1 MGLVLTI
8 QSRPVLV
15 DFGAVSMLP
24 GMVAL
29 SVIREMGP
37 VITALICAGKIGS
50 GMGAELGSM
59 KVTEQID
66 AMEVSSTNPIRFLV
80 VTRVL
85 AATLMIPLLVLYA
98 DALGIL
104 GSWGGANI
112 KGSVTFTLFFSQAFR
127 VVDFM
132 DLIPA
137 IIKTFFFGAVIGFV
151 GCYMGYTAG
160 RGTESVGKAANS
172 AVVLSSL
179 LVIIVDLIA
188 VQITDMLYLSL
199 QLFEGEN
206 LVVLGKSGSGK
217 SVLIKCIVRLLNPDM
232 GTITVLGE
240 NISEMRR
247 KELATLREKVGFLFQ
262 SGALYDSMTIKENL
276 EFPLKRIRK
285 NLTRKEMDEK
295 INEVLENVGLADTLN
310 KMPSE
315 LSGGMR
321 KRASLARTIVV
332 DPMIML
338 YDEPTTGLDPVTSD
352 EISWLINDVQEKY
365 KTSSI
370 IITHDIECARA
381 TADRV
386 IMLKDGEVYLEGD
399 IDDFEKSADPLI
411 RSFFKKQKKN
421 ERK

>member
-1 MGLVLTI
+1 MAKIISPVIKKIVKLPDLKKHVIKLSEKTIENTQKANKFFLAAGNFFLFVLITTRETFSHQFEFKEFLRQCYLIGNKTLPLISVTGLIMGLVLTI

-15 DFGAVSMLP
+15 DFGAVSVLP

-29 SVIREMGP
+29 SLIREMGP

-98 DALGIL
+98 DALGIM
-104 GSWGGANI
+104 GSWAGANI
-112 KGSVTFTLFFSQAFR
+112 KGDVTFTLFFSQAFR

-132 DLIPA
+132 DLFPA

-188 VQITDMLYLSL
+188 VQITDMLL
-199 QLFEGEN
+199 
-206 LVVLGKSGSGK
+206 
-217 SVLIKCIVRLLNPDM
+217 
-232 GTITVLGE
+232 
-240 NISEMRR
+240 
-247 KELATLREKVGFLFQ
+247 
-262 SGALYDSMTIKENL
+262 
-276 EFPLKRIRK
+276 
-285 NLTRKEMDEK
+285 
-295 INEVLENVGLADTLN
+295 
-310 KMPSE
+310 
-315 LSGGMR
+315 
-321 KRASLARTIVV
+321 
-332 DPMIML
+332 
-338 YDEPTTGLDPVTSD
+338 
-352 EISWLINDVQEKY
+352 
-365 KTSSI
+365 
-370 IITHDIECARA
+370 
-381 TADRV
+381 
-386 IMLKDGEVYLEGD
+386 
-399 IDDFEKSADPLI
+399 
-411 RSFFKKQKKN
+411 
-421 ERK
+421 